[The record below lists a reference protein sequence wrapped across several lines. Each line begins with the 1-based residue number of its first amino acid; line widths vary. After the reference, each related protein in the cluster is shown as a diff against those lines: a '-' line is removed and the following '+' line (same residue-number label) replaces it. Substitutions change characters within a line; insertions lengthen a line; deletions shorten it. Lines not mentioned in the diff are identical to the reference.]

1 MPTSLDSKKPYTSA
15 ENPNL
20 INYPDEILDYF
31 GYTFARQK
39 YTLPRSDKP
48 LGNIQERAL
57 IGISETA

>member
-1 MPTSLDSKKPYTSA
+1 MPALDQTTPYTFA
-15 ENPNL
+15 DYFKL